1 MSTTLARATPLS
13 PSAGRKRLPLPPR
26 RWMELPSMA
35 SRSRSM
41 RPAPVVMEV
50 VVDVAVEDMVEA
62 VVEEDMEVEAMA
74 AAVAAVDMEAVA
86 ADMVVAVEV
95 VDMEVVDM
103 VEMVATE
110 EAVEVVAAT
119 AVVVVDMVAAATE
132 VDVVVEDMVEVAT
145 RPLLDQTSPSKRS
158 IFDLRFPFMHISYY
172 SAMQYCQPKS
182 VFFCI

>member
-1 MSTTLARATPLS
+1 M
-13 PSAGRKRLPLPPR
+13 
-26 RWMELPSMA
+26 
-35 SRSRSM
+35 
-41 RPAPVVMEV
+41 V
-50 VVDVAVEDMVEA
+50 VV
-62 VVEEDMEVEAMA
+62 VV
-74 AAVAAVDMEAVA
+74 AVDMEGV
-86 ADMVVAVEV
+86 DMVEMVATEEAMVV
-95 VDMEVVDM
+95 VVVAVDMEVVDM

-110 EAVEVVAAT
+110 EAVEAVAVAT
-119 AVVVVDMVAAATE
+119 AVVAVDMVAVATE